1 MKQRIILALL
11 RTCTGEQVFDMVTQ
25 LNSRAVMEVQRAME
39 LYNIPG
45 LHAHTIPGDPG
56 VPGP

>member
-1 MKQRIILALL
+1 MI
-11 RTCTGEQVFDMVTQ
+11 TQ
-25 LNSRAVMEVQRAME
+25 LDARAVMEVQRSME

-45 LHAHTIPGDPG
+45 VQVHTGDPG